1 RPGGAVT
8 PAINDTIGF
17 ACTHACGDTFG
28 AQTCT
33 FWYYMDA
40 YLNSTFSLRD
50 LLEKQIPEELG
61 KLEESANRLE
71 HVAAFAEANYLKSPN
86 KKQVFNETRG
96 WTTQSLAG
104 VAYQVN
110 QLSSM
115 LIRSLDLE
123 CENIASKVNEANNI
137 SQEIAISNERTARQQ
152 IGAFTHSKNVARLN
166 KILYP
171 SRRLEPP
178 RHQFSEIDFSVL
190 DNEIAI
196 SNERTARQQ
205 IGAFT
210 HSKNVARLNKI
221 LYPSRRLKPPRH
233 QFSEIDFSVLD
244 NVGHAVK
251 DVMQRP
257 SVNRTNSILS
267 GSDNMSS
274 YSNQPPYDFLI
285 TRGNPNATLSRKSL
299 KSEVYR
305 PSQVPNYA
313 DIQRYSTVTS
323 RSNMMS
329 ENGSVQYHQSNNTSR
344 ATILP
349 PSQLGSVSQYRLSIE
364 SNEGLPPPPAALA
377 HPNDEPLPP
386 PPFDHNEGLPPPPA
400 ALAHPN
406 DEPLPPPPFDQY
418 QVYGTAEPSTPDWA
432 PANYI
437 EKALAIYDYEAEKE
451 DELNLRENSIV
462 YVVAKNEDG
471 WYEGIMDGMT
481 GLFPS
486 NYVQKI

>member
-1 RPGGAVT
+1 
-8 PAINDTIGF
+8 
-17 ACTHACGDTFG
+17 
-28 AQTCT
+28 
-33 FWYYMDA
+33 MDA

-137 SQEIAISNERTARQQ
+137 SQ
-152 IGAFTHSKNVARLN
+152 
-166 KILYP
+166 
-171 SRRLEPP
+171 
-178 RHQFSEIDFSVL
+178 
-190 DNEIAI
+190 EIAI

-386 PPFDHNEGLPPPPA
+386 PPFDH
-400 ALAHPN
+400 
-406 DEPLPPPPFDQY
+406 Y

>member
-1 RPGGAVT
+1 
-8 PAINDTIGF
+8 
-17 ACTHACGDTFG
+17 
-28 AQTCT
+28 
-33 FWYYMDA
+33 MDA

-171 SRRLEPP
+171 SRRL
-178 RHQFSEIDFSVL
+178 
-190 DNEIAI
+190 
-196 SNERTARQQ
+196 
-205 IGAFT
+205 
-210 HSKNVARLNKI
+210 
-221 LYPSRRLKPPRH
+221 KPPRH
-233 QFSEIDFSVLD
+233 QFSEIDFSVLY

-349 PSQLGSVSQYRLSIE
+349 PSQLGSVSQYRLSLE
-364 SNEGLPPPPAALA
+364 S
-377 HPNDEPLPP
+377 
-386 PPFDHNEGLPPPPA
+386 NEGLPPPPA

>member
-1 RPGGAVT
+1 
-8 PAINDTIGF
+8 
-17 ACTHACGDTFG
+17 
-28 AQTCT
+28 
-33 FWYYMDA
+33 MDA

-50 LLEKQIPEELG
+50 LLEKQIPEELA

-71 HVAAFAEANYLKSPN
+71 RVAAFAEANYLSSQN
-86 KKQVFNETRG
+86 QKQVFNETRG

-110 QLSSM
+110 QLSSL

-123 CENIASKVNEANNI
+123 SENIASKVNEANNI
-137 SQEIAISNERTARQQ
+137 SQEIAISNERNARQQ
-152 IGAFTHSKNVARLN
+152 IGTFTNSKNVARFN

-171 SRRLEPP
+171 SR
-178 RHQFSEIDFSVL
+178 
-190 DNEIAI
+190 
-196 SNERTARQQ
+196 
-205 IGAFT
+205 
-210 HSKNVARLNKI
+210 K
-221 LYPSRRLKPPRH
+221 LKPPRH
-233 QFSEIDFSVLD
+233 HFSEINFNVLD

-251 DVMQRP
+251 DVFQRP

-274 YSNQPPYDFLI
+274 YSNQPPYDSLI

-305 PSQVPNYA
+305 PSQGPNYA

-329 ENGSVQYHQSNNTSR
+329 ENGSLQYHQSNATSR

-349 PSQLGSVSQYRLSIE
+349 PSQLGSVSQYRLSVE
-364 SNEGLPPPPAALA
+364 STEGLPPPPTALS

-386 PPFDHNEGLPPPPA
+386 PPFN
-400 ALAHPN
+400 
-406 DEPLPPPPFDQY
+406 QY
-418 QVYGTAEPSTPDWA
+418 QAYETAQASTPDWV

-451 DELNLRENSIV
+451 DELNLRENCIV

>member
-1 RPGGAVT
+1 
-8 PAINDTIGF
+8 
-17 ACTHACGDTFG
+17 
-28 AQTCT
+28 
-33 FWYYMDA
+33 MDA

-86 KKQVFNETRG
+86 KKQVFHETRG

-171 SRRLEPP
+171 SRRLE
-178 RHQFSEIDFSVL
+178 
-190 DNEIAI
+190 
-196 SNERTARQQ
+196 
-205 IGAFT
+205 
-210 HSKNVARLNKI
+210 
-221 LYPSRRLKPPRH
+221 PPRH

-386 PPFDHNEGLPPPPA
+386 PPFD
-400 ALAHPN
+400 
-406 DEPLPPPPFDQY
+406 QY

>member
-1 RPGGAVT
+1 
-8 PAINDTIGF
+8 
-17 ACTHACGDTFG
+17 
-28 AQTCT
+28 
-33 FWYYMDA
+33 MDA

-50 LLEKQIPEELG
+50 LLEKQIPEELA
-61 KLEESANRLE
+61 KLEDSANRLE
-71 HVAAFAEANYLKSPN
+71 RVAAFAEANYLNSPN

-110 QLSSM
+110 QLSSL

-137 SQEIAISNERTARQQ
+137 SQEIAISNERNARQQ
-152 IGAFTHSKNVARLN
+152 IGT
-166 KILYP
+166 
-171 SRRLEPP
+171 
-178 RHQFSEIDFSVL
+178 
-190 DNEIAI
+190 
-196 SNERTARQQ
+196 
-205 IGAFT
+205 FT

-233 QFSEIDFSVLD
+233 QFSEIDFNVLD

-251 DVMQRP
+251 DVFQRP

-285 TRGNPNATLSRKSL
+285 TRGNPNAT
-299 KSEVYR
+299 
-305 PSQVPNYA
+305 
-313 DIQRYSTVTS
+313 
-323 RSNMMS
+323 
-329 ENGSVQYHQSNNTSR
+329 YHQSNATSR

-364 SNEGLPPPPAALA
+364 STEGLPPPPAALS

-386 PPFDHNEGLPPPPA
+386 PPFN
-400 ALAHPN
+400 
-406 DEPLPPPPFDQY
+406 QY
-418 QVYGTAEPSTPDWA
+418 QVYGTAQASTPDWV

-451 DELNLRENSIV
+451 DELNLRENCIV

-471 WYEGIMDGMT
+471 WYEGVMDGMT

>member
-1 RPGGAVT
+1 
-8 PAINDTIGF
+8 
-17 ACTHACGDTFG
+17 
-28 AQTCT
+28 
-33 FWYYMDA
+33 MDA

-86 KKQVFNETRG
+86 KKQVFHETRG

-137 SQEIAISNERTARQQ
+137 SQ
-152 IGAFTHSKNVARLN
+152 
-166 KILYP
+166 
-171 SRRLEPP
+171 
-178 RHQFSEIDFSVL
+178 
-190 DNEIAI
+190 EIAI

-386 PPFDHNEGLPPPPA
+386 PPFD
-400 ALAHPN
+400 
-406 DEPLPPPPFDQY
+406 QY

>member
-1 RPGGAVT
+1 
-8 PAINDTIGF
+8 
-17 ACTHACGDTFG
+17 
-28 AQTCT
+28 
-33 FWYYMDA
+33 MDA

-137 SQEIAISNERTARQQ
+137 SQ
-152 IGAFTHSKNVARLN
+152 
-166 KILYP
+166 
-171 SRRLEPP
+171 
-178 RHQFSEIDFSVL
+178 
-190 DNEIAI
+190 EIAI

-349 PSQLGSVSQYRLSIE
+349 PSQLGSVSQYRLSIG

-386 PPFDHNEGLPPPPA
+386 PPFDH
-400 ALAHPN
+400 
-406 DEPLPPPPFDQY
+406 Y